1 MRTHNYLCRIN
12 DDQWI
17 DLMKIKSLDK
27 RSFNSLIQEGCRLV
41 VKEKLGIISKQRKQR
56 NSLNNMFLNEAW
68 GNIIDLE
75 NKSRINLNFEFK
87 GFNSKKLTV
96 GKRLRNSIFN

>member
-41 VKEKLGIISKQRKQR
+41 VQEKLGIISKQRKQR
-56 NSLNNMFLNEAW
+56 NSLD
-68 GNIIDLE
+68 NI
-75 NKSRINLNFEFK
+75 F
-87 GFNSKKLTV
+87 V
-96 GKRLRNSIFN
+96 